1 MIKISKLVSILIVSQ
16 NMVLGIDPFDIY
28 QIFYKNSYS
37 IKIQNENLNEKE
49 GVLDYADGYFDW
61 NALSSLTS
69 GMQYRLPTIDEQE
82 FTSSAL
88 DDLQIR
94 DDSFSFGLNK
104 QFKFG
109 SSLSPSIIM
118 KKAISNLPLVNDAY
132 DLNLQLLFKQ
142 PLTRAKRSYAK
153 SMYESSK
160 LDFKSEKSRTK
171 YIFSNQLYYVL
182 SAYFDYVFSVLN
194 HKIYLRSEHKSK
206 QFYKETLELIK
217 ADIRP
222 ESDINQLEAD
232 LLEKKI
238 SLIESE
244 QIVKEYKSV
253 LCKFLSINFNIFDNY
268 DSEFEVLDSIFYE
281 KELPTIPKENLIR
294 IALKNR
300 NDIKS
305 ASLNIKSTDI
315 LQQSAKSYLLP
326 DIYLQALY
334 NINGFDVGSSFNDV
348 LSNSDTHI
356 TDFGLS
362 LNLNYSFSNKFARGQ
377 YKQAKAIKNKAK
389 YYYDNKKMNIELDV
403 ITAIDNFNSSRKAL
417 EHVIKSYYKYQNVLE
432 NEKYKFKEG
441 RTTLVELLILQDKLI
456 MAELNLS
463 VFKCEYLKSIIRL
476 KHDMGLLTP
485 MKEFSR
491 EDLNDHFIST
501 KDFFTLTEVS
511 R

>member
-1 MIKISKLVSILIVSQ
+1 
-16 NMVLGIDPFDIY
+16 MVLGIDPFDIY

-37 IKIQNENLNEKE
+37 MKIQNENLNEKE

-194 HKIYLRSEHKSK
+194 QKL
-206 QFYKETLELIK
+206 
-217 ADIRP
+217 
-222 ESDINQLEAD
+222 
-232 LLEKKI
+232 
-238 SLIESE
+238 
-244 QIVKEYKSV
+244 
-253 LCKFLSINFNIFDNY
+253 
-268 DSEFEVLDSIFYE
+268 
-281 KELPTIPKENLIR
+281 
-294 IALKNR
+294 
-300 NDIKS
+300 
-305 ASLNIKSTDI
+305 
-315 LQQSAKSYLLP
+315 
-326 DIYLQALY
+326 
-334 NINGFDVGSSFNDV
+334 
-348 LSNSDTHI
+348 
-356 TDFGLS
+356 
-362 LNLNYSFSNKFARGQ
+362 
-377 YKQAKAIKNKAK
+377 
-389 YYYDNKKMNIELDV
+389 
-403 ITAIDNFNSSRKAL
+403 
-417 EHVIKSYYKYQNVLE
+417 
-432 NEKYKFKEG
+432 FK
-441 RTTLVELLILQDKLI
+441 V
-456 MAELNLS
+456 
-463 VFKCEYLKSIIRL
+463 
-476 KHDMGLLTP
+476 
-485 MKEFSR
+485 
-491 EDLNDHFIST
+491 
-501 KDFFTLTEVS
+501 
-511 R
+511 